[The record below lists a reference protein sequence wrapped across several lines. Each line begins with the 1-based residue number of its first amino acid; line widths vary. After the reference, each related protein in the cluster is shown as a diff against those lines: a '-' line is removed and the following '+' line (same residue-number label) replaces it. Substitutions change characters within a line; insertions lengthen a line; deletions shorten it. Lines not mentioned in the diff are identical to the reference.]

1 LGRFYPLENFVQI
14 YITIS
19 GDWLVINVAIV
30 EDNATI
36 RKGLSALISGTEGFR
51 CLATYPDCESLFEEI
66 EDPPPDILLM
76 DIVLPGMSGIEGV
89 KKLKQIRPDLNI
101 LMLTVYGENDLVFE
115 ALCAGACGYLL
126 KNTPPARLLE
136 AIQEAHEGGSPMSPG
151 IARKVVE
158 LFQQKGLF
166 SSSSP
171 SVLTAREREIL
182 NGLAQGNNYQAIA
195 KSAFISV
202 STVRFHIRNI
212 YRKLHVHSQAEA
224 VAKAIQKGL
233 I

>member
-1 LGRFYPLENFVQI
+1 M
-14 YITIS
+14 
-19 GDWLVINVAIV
+19 INVVIV

-36 RKGLSALISGTEGFR
+36 REGLSVLINGTEGY
-51 CLATYPDCESLFEEI
+51 CCIATYPDCESLLEEI
-66 EDPPPDILLM
+66 EQLTPDVLLM
-76 DIVLPGMSGIEGV
+76 DIVLPGMTGIEGV
-89 KKLKQIRPDLNI
+89 KKLKQILPDLNI

-136 AIQEAHEGGSPMSPG
+136 AIKEAHEGGSPMSPDV
-151 IARKVVE
+151 ARKVVE

-166 SSSSP
+166 SASSS

-182 NGLAQGNNYQAIA
+182 NALAQGNNYQAIA
-195 KSAFISV
+195 KASFISV

-224 VAKAIQKGL
+224 VAKAMQKGL